1 MCFVDARLLSAYHS
15 HFYEYGNLLS
25 STLQGRLKAFGL
37 VLHRKSDR
45 QMANTSTARK
55 RFLSVCTSFSD
66 EEEIA
71 GLCENA
77 CGPDAA
83 SPEQQHPYEAM
94 LW

>member
-1 MCFVDARLLSAYHS
+1 
-15 HFYEYGNLLS
+15 
-25 STLQGRLKAFGL
+25 
-37 VLHRKSDR
+37 
-45 QMANTSTARK
+45 MANTSTARK